1 MRLSLICVAC
11 GGVLFGGCG
20 EAGRASRGAK
30 DTAHVDSH
38 SSAGRWVYLVIN
50 CPNNASVAGMLVE
63 LSPGERATLDAIYAK
78 GRFFADAACA
88 RMYLESVPGGAANR
102 VGVEAD
108 AEALTGG
115 LYQSIALADVAT
127 ASVPA
132 ACDESLGDSFKG
144 WNVYRLRGD
153 RTGEWMLAVPGRNR
167 VSGVGPLLS
176 GARVFKGWDAVRA
189 VLRENGGQSRLVFA
203 CRSDG
208 GTAADLGGFALFDV
222 SEIPD
227 DVRERVSFTDG
238 APARA
243 E

>member
-1 MRLSLICVAC
+1 MRLALTVLAC
-11 GGVLFGGCG
+11 GGVLIGGCG
-20 EAGRASRGAK
+20 EAGRASRGAR
-30 DTAHVDSH
+30 DSAHGGTH
-38 SSAGRWVYLVIN
+38 TSAGRWAYLAMN
-50 CPNNASVAGMLVE
+50 CPGNASGAGMLVE

-88 RMYLESVPGGAANR
+88 RTYLESVPGGPANR

-108 AEALTGG
+108 AEALTSG
-115 LYQSIALADVAT
+115 LYQSIAIADVAT
-127 ASVPA
+127 ANVPA

-176 GARVFKGWDAVRA
+176 GARVLKGWDAVRA
-189 VLRENGGQSRLVFA
+189 VLREHGGQSQLVFA
-203 CRSDG
+203 CRSAG
-208 GTAADLGGFALFDV
+208 ETAADQGGLARFDA

-227 DVRERVSFTDG
+227 DVRECVSLIDD
-238 APARA
+238 APVR
-243 E
+243 